1 MEETKEVSVVQ
12 EILEMIK
19 DNNHQDLAQTL

>member
-12 EILEMIK
+12 EILEIIK